1 MNYIDIAVSKDGGRV
16 WSDWRKVPMGELG
29 DFLYPVVTRRWGIGQ
44 HIVFKWRVTD
54 DVRADVFAASIQTES
69 AGQ

>member
-1 MNYIDIAVSKDGGRV
+1 MNYIDIAVSRNGGRT
-16 WSDWRKVPMGELG
+16 WSDWRRVPMGDLG
-29 DFLYPVVTRRWGIGQ
+29 DFMEPVITRRWGIGT
-44 HIVFKWRVTD
+44 HLTFKWRVTD